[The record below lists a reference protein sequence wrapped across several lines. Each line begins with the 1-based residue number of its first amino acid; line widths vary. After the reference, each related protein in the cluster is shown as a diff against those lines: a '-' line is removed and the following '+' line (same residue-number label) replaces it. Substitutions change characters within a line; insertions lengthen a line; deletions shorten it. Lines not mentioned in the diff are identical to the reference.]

1 MADFNIVRLFGGLV
15 EGSLLAKF
23 EVLGAN
29 DWKVIFDNITFK
41 GESIY
46 AYLCTTNPREV
57 SSKLYRDICLNA
69 SECNDHRR

>member
-41 GESIY
+41 GEPK
-46 AYLCTTNPREV
+46 LRKPVNHR
-57 SSKLYRDICLNA
+57 SS
-69 SECNDHRR
+69 

>member
-1 MADFNIVRLFGGLV
+1 MCTWGVVADLNIVRLFGGLV

-41 GESIY
+41 GEPNC
-46 AYLCTTNPREV
+46 ANL
-57 SSKLYRDICLNA
+57 
-69 SECNDHRR
+69 

>member
-1 MADFNIVRLFGGLV
+1 VADFNIVRLFGGLV

-41 GESIY
+41 GEPNC
-46 AYLCTTNPREV
+46 ANL
-57 SSKLYRDICLNA
+57 
-69 SECNDHRR
+69 